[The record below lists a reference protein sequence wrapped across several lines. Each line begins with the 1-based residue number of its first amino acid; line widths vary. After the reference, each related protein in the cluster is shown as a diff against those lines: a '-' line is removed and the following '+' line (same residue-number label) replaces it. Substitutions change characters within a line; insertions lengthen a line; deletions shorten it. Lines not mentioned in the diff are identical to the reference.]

1 MGVNGISFPGIGSG
15 LDVQSIVDRL
25 VEIEAGTLRSLEN
38 QRSELEFQRT
48 VLQTVN
54 QRLLDFDSK
63 LSILRLES
71 TFLSKNVT
79 SSSPG
84 LVNAT
89 ATVDASP
96 GTHLVTVQQI
106 AKPSRAESGLDGSLE
121 ANRALLL
128 GNTAGIGGLTVGTD
142 FGSVPVAS
150 LDTLLTD
157 TRQAGRGTQAVTAG
171 DTITISGRTKDGTL
185 RTGTFTFNGDGTDTI
200 RRFAEKVREVLQG
213 EVQFRLGPNGE
224 LIFYETDPSVP
235 GDVVL
240 DPTLDPATG
249 FTFNDTDFS
258 GSTFSIG
265 ISSTIAGTTNRQ
277 QKLVENIVLTVSG
290 AIAAATEQLN
300 NLDQTTS
307 ALDDGDII
315 RISGTDKNGNPVS
328 VDFVYGAAND
338 GTTIQ
343 DLVNKISGAYPTSTA
358 TFENGKI
365 VLIDD
370 TGGDSQTSMTLT
382 FIDQGTPSSINLG
395 SFLIAIQGQTD
406 VSQQIYSTPFT
417 LDAIGNFELH
427 FTDGIAG
434 AVTGNITLTAQTTLA
449 SLGVTNFTAFTIDV
463 DQPGAG
469 TVQPRAV
476 FGLTPESTVQDLI
489 NLINQQVPDVTA
501 QLVDS
506 GGGSLV
512 LQVSAVRGGQDITL
526 TDVAGGI
533 LDKVMLGGGAT
544 SAASTDAAAYARA
557 ATTATTDFTAVS
569 SFLPDLGSGP
579 VYRVSSAAEGSPI
592 TDLIVG
598 VTINGTGTG
607 HTFTPGNALIT
618 TTTSDE
624 LNTAPA
630 TRSRIFGGARVSQGT
645 TTPGLRTDLPLAQAG
660 FATTPQNASA
670 NPLDHTD
677 GFFTING
684 VRINVGDVNTTTV
697 DQVIGAVNASGAGV
711 TMSYDPVNDRFII
724 RANSTGPQTI
734 QLGGGGDTSNFLR
747 IARLTIDQGAEV
759 VTGTDKGSIDP
770 DLPLA
775 QAGFDITPTSGVFTI
790 NGVTIT
796 VDAGVD
802 SLNDLIKKV
811 NSSGAGVQMSYDA
824 SADKIVLEQVLT
836 DDIVASQIQ
845 VGSPTDTSNFL
856 VAARL
861 NSSTTV
867 PATIGTVRQEA
878 IFTVDGVQYTRKTN
892 QISDITQGVTY
903 TLGGPTTDP
912 VTISITQDEDRAI
925 SAIADFIATYN
936 QTMELIDPRPLT
948 PAERDRLRPL
958 TQEEIDQL
966 SLEELDQLLAE
977 RNQLRQREFLVGDS
991 SIQLLAQRIRQ
1002 LVTDQV
1008 KGAALN
1014 SLFAL
1019 GIESAAA
1026 GGGAQAAAVT
1036 RAKLVAD
1043 TTERSE
1049 IEQQLRLNQTFMDNL
1064 RSNPRSVYELF
1075 AKLGRSE
1082 VIFQGTRDL
1091 SGGFTAAN
1099 EIRFT
1104 ISDGP
1109 RTARVSFGAG
1119 THSQVDILNTL
1130 ADALA
1135 DAGFGTDVVV
1145 FFDSQSQLRIVQSLT
1160 DRISVL
1166 QLTDLSSG
1174 VDNIT
1179 TTLGLI
1185 PGVRVGEDP
1194 VIVSGVARRLKDLI
1208 RSETGVGG
1216 NLFERIRTG
1225 GLIDQ
1230 RLGFF
1235 DQAIQREQDR
1245 LDQLRERLRQKFL
1258 AMDTAVARLSNIS
1271 AALER
1276 TLQFQL
1282 AAQVGNRS
1290 LNR

>member
-1 MGVNGISFPGIGSG
+1 MSVGDISFPGIGSG

-25 VEIEAGTLRSLEN
+25 VEVESGTLRNLED
-38 QRSELEFQRT
+38 QRSELEFQRS
-48 VLQTVN
+48 VLQLVN
-54 QRLLDFDSK
+54 QRLLDFDRR
-63 LSILRLES
+63 LGTLRLES
-71 TFLSKNVT
+71 TFLSKNVA
-79 SSSPG
+79 SSNPG
-84 LVNAT
+84 LVDAT

-128 GNTAGIGGLTVGTD
+128 GNTAGIDTLSVGTD

-157 TRQAGRGTQAVTAG
+157 TRQAGQGSQAVTAG

-224 LIFYETDPSVP
+224 LVFYETDPSVA

-240 DPTLDPATG
+240 DPSIDPATG

-265 ISSTIAGTTNRQ
+265 VSSTIAGTTNRR
-277 QKLVENIVLTVSG
+277 QKLVENQVLTVSG

-300 NLDQTTS
+300 NLDQTSS

-315 RISGTDKNGNPVS
+315 RITGTDKNGNPVS

-358 TFENGKI
+358 SFENGKI
-365 VLIDD
+365 VLTDD
-370 TGGDSQTSMTLT
+370 TGGDSQTSMSLT
-382 FIDQGTPSSINLG
+382 FIDQGTPSAIDLG
-395 SFLIAIQGQTD
+395 SFLIAIQGQTN
-406 VSQQIYSTPFT
+406 VSQQIYTTPFS
-417 LDAIGNFELH
+417 LDATGNHELH

-434 AVTGNITLTAQTTLA
+434 AVTGSITLNAQTTLS

-469 TVQPRAV
+469 TVQPRPV

-489 NLINQQVPDVTA
+489 NLINQQVPDVVA

-506 GGGSLV
+506 GGGNLV
-512 LQVSAVRGGQDITL
+512 LQISAARGGQDITL

-533 LDKVMLGGGAT
+533 LDRVMLGGGAT
-544 SAASTDAAAYARA
+544 TASSTDAAAYARA
-557 ATTATTDFTAVS
+557 ASTATTDFTAVAA
-569 SFLPDLGSGP
+569 FLPDQASGP
-579 VYRVSSAAEGSPI
+579 IYRVSSAAEGSPI
-592 TDLIVG
+592 SDLITG
-598 VTINGTGTG
+598 VTINGTGPG

-630 TRSRIFGGARVSQGT
+630 TRSRIFGAARVSQGG
-645 TTPGLRTDLPLAQAG
+645 TTPGLLTNLPLAQAG

-684 VRINVGDVNTTTV
+684 VRIDVGDVNTTTV

-711 TMSYDPVNDRFII
+711 TMSYDPVNDRFVI

-759 VTGTDKGSIDP
+759 VTGTDKGSVDP

-790 NGVTIT
+790 NGVAIT

-802 SLNDLIKKV
+802 SLNDLIQKV
-811 NSSGAGVQMSYDA
+811 NSSGAGVRMSYDA

-861 NSSTTV
+861 NSSITV

-903 TLGGPTTDP
+903 TLGGPTSDP

-925 SAIADFIATYN
+925 SAIADFIASYN
-936 QTMELIDPRPLT
+936 QTMELIDPAPLT
-948 PAERDRLRPL
+948 PAERELLQPL
-958 TQEEIDQL
+958 TQEELDQL
-966 SLEELDQLLAE
+966 SIEELDE
-977 RNQLRQREFLVGDS
+977 RLQQRNELRQREFLVGDS
-991 SIQLLAQRIRQ
+991 VTQLMAQRLRQ
-1002 LVTDQV
+1002 LITGRVSGVQIGSIFD
-1008 KGAALN
+1008 
-1014 SLFAL
+1014 L

-1043 TTERSE
+1043 TTDKGE
-1049 IEQQLRLNQTFMDNL
+1049 IEQLLRANQTFLDNL
-1064 RSNPRSVYELF
+1064 RSNPRAVYELF
-1075 AKLGRSE
+1075 ARLGRSE
-1082 VIFQGTRDL
+1082 AIIQGSRDL
-1091 SGGFTAAN
+1091 SGGFNASNTVQ
-1099 EIRFT
+1099 FT
-1104 ISDGP
+1104 ISDGV
-1109 RTARVSFGAG
+1109 RVANVQFGAG
-1119 THSQVDILNTL
+1119 FHSQVDILN
-1130 ADALA
+1130 AIVDALA
-1135 DAGFGTDVVV
+1135 DAGFGTDVVA
-1145 FFDSQSQLRIVQSLT
+1145 FFDSQSQLKIVQSLT
-1160 DRISVL
+1160 DRIASL
-1166 QLTDLSSG
+1166 QLVDLSVG
-1174 VDNIT
+1174 TDNVT
-1179 TTLGLI
+1179 TTLGLT
-1185 PGVRVGEDP
+1185 PGLVVGGDP
-1194 VIVSGVARRLKDLI
+1194 VELTGLALRSRNLI
-1208 RSETGVGG
+1208 QNETGVGG
-1216 NLFERIRTG
+1216 SLFERIRTG

-1235 DQAIQREQDR
+1235 DQAIQREQER
-1245 LDQLRERLRQKFL
+1245 LDQLRERLRLKFL
-1258 AMDTAVARLSNIS
+1258 AMDIAVAQLSNIS

-1276 TLQFQL
+1276 TIQFQL
-1282 AAQVGNRS
+1282 AAQMGRQNR
-1290 LNR
+1290 NF